1 MSRRRPGFV
10 ATPAGVIGTVIFTVL
25 VLVAIFGPL
34 LAPHP
39 AAQAIGFPGAPP
51 GKGLLLGA
59 DVLGRDVFSR
69 LLDGGASSI
78 GLGAL
83 ATVISYFLGLAV
95 GLVAG
100 YNRSRTDTVLMRS
113 VDVLLAFPALVV
125 LLLLVSGL
133 GSGIWVLMLG
143 VALVQL
149 PGISRVVRTATLEVS
164 GRAFVEAAVARGERV
179 PSILTREILGNIR
192 PVVLADIGIRFGY
205 SIILIASM
213 NFLNLGLKP
222 PAADWGL
229 MISENREILSLNP
242 WSVLAPALM
251 LALLTVSVNLMAD
264 SYGHSVGM
272 NRRPSRRARRPAAQ
286 LSSSATETK

>member
-1 MSRRRPGFV
+1 M
-10 ATPAGVIGTVIFTVL
+10 
-25 VLVAIFGPL
+25 LVAIFGPL

-39 AAQAIGFPGAPP
+39 AAEPIGFPGAPP
-51 GKGLLLGA
+51 GRGTLLGT
-59 DVLGRDVFSR
+59 DVLGRDVLSR
-69 LLDGGASSI
+69 LLDGGRSAL

-83 ATVISYFLGLAV
+83 ATAISYLLGLTV

-100 YNRSRTDTVLMRS
+100 YNRSRLDNILMRS
-113 VDVLLAFPALVV
+113 VDVLLAFPALVI

-133 GSGIWVLMLG
+133 GSRIWVLIFG

-179 PSILTREILGNIR
+179 HSILTREILGNIR
-192 PVVLADIGIRFGY
+192 PVVLADVGIRFGY

-213 NFLNLGLKP
+213 NFLSLGLKP

-242 WSVLAPALM
+242 WSVLAPALL

-264 SYGHSVGM
+264 SYSQSAGLK
-272 NRRPSRRARRPAAQ
+272 RRPPRTTRRPAAQ
-286 LSSSATETK
+286 PSAAATEAE

>member
-1 MSRRRPGFV
+1 MRRRRLGFI
-10 ATPAGVIGTVIFTVL
+10 ATPSGIIGTVIFVLL

-39 AAQAIGFPGAPP
+39 AAEPIGFPGAPP
-51 GKGLLLGA
+51 GRGTLLGT
-59 DVLGRDVFSR
+59 DVLGRDVLSR
-69 LLDGGASSI
+69 LLDGGRSAL

-83 ATVISYFLGLAV
+83 ATAISYLLGLTV

-100 YNRSRTDTVLMRS
+100 YNRSRLDNILMRS
-113 VDVLLAFPALVV
+113 VDVLLAFPALVI

-133 GSGIWVLMLG
+133 GSRIWVLIFG

-179 PSILTREILGNIR
+179 HSILTREILGNIR
-192 PVVLADIGIRFGY
+192 PVVLADVGIRFGY

-213 NFLNLGLKP
+213 NFLSLGLKP

-242 WSVLAPALM
+242 WSVLAPALL

-264 SYGHSVGM
+264 SYSQSAGLK
-272 NRRPSRRARRPAAQ
+272 RRPPRTTRRPAAQ
-286 LSSSATETK
+286 PSAAATEAE